1 MALGRDARAKLEDT
15 QAQLSRLRQQVETL
29 VKEIGPSVS
38 DVANRTGTA
47 LSDATGI
54 TRAQAK
60 AALGD
65 ITLAQV
71 SLIVV
76 AAAAGWAVGRL
87 MR

>member
-1 MALGRDARAKLEDT
+1 MALGRDARATLEDT
-15 QAQLSRLRQQVETL
+15 QAQLSRLRQQVEAL
-29 VKEIGPSVS
+29 VKEIRPSVS
-38 DVANRTGTA
+38 DVASRTEAA
-47 LSDATGI
+47 LTEATGI

-76 AAAAGWAVGRL
+76 AAVAGWAVGRL

>member
-1 MALGRDARAKLEDT
+1 
-15 QAQLSRLRQQVETL
+15 
-29 VKEIGPSVS
+29 
-38 DVANRTGTA
+38 
-47 LSDATGI
+47 
-54 TRAQAK
+54 
-60 AALGD
+60 LGD